1 MGETTKQFR
10 VSEHDLAI
18 LEKALPVIH
27 ECAAL
32 SPLYSRGR
40 RDCLRGGV
48 QAHSV
53 GHPLGL
59 RPIPGSGEARMTNIH
74 LDTIR
79 LNWLEHMARA
89 PEED

>member
-32 SPLYSRGR
+32 SPLYSRA
-40 RDCLRGGV
+40 DV
-48 QAHSV
+48 TVSV
-53 GHPLGL
+53 EECKRIL
-59 RPIPGSGEARMTNIH
+59 S
-74 LDTIR
+74 DIR
-79 LNWLEHMARA
+79 WDYGPYQEVEKLE
-89 PEED
+89 